1 MLRIYLNL
9 ISQSEAPTITPLN
22 RSPSNEM
29 LENSYTRATLIE
41 RVKQRYDEDAWKE
54 FAEIYRTYI
63 YAVIRNLRLSEH
75 DTQEVHQKVMVKL
88 WEKLPELDT
97 SQIRRFRSYLA
108 GVAKNEVKQFIRT
121 RERRQTRERNSLVN
135 TDDLYLNSIRLPDIE
150 RVAEEEWRIH
160 LTNLAFRRIEKD
172 FSKKAIEV
180 FRLSIEGL
188 DPDAI
193 ANRIGIG
200 RASVATL
207 KARVKTRFFMEI
219 EHLKEELD

>member
-1 MLRIYLNL
+1 
-9 ISQSEAPTITPLN
+9 
-22 RSPSNEM
+22 M
-29 LENSYTRATLIE
+29 LENSYTRVTLIE

-54 FAEIYRTYI
+54 FAGIYRSYI
-63 YAVIRNLRLSEH
+63 YAVIRNLHLSEH

-108 GVAKNEVKQFIRT
+108 GVAKNEVKQFIRS
-121 RERRQTRERNSLVN
+121 RERRQERERNSIED
-135 TDDLYLNSIRLPDIE
+135 TDTLYLNSIRLPDIE
-150 RVAEEEWRIH
+150 RIAEEEWRIH

-188 DPDAI
+188 DPEAI
-193 ANRIGIG
+193 ADQVGIG

-207 KARVKTRFFMEI
+207 KARVKARFFMEI
-219 EHLKEELD
+219 ERLKEELD